1 MPTVSDLKD
10 QARACEEK
18 GQIRKALAIYQH
30 ILRHL
35 EGKPAVVKVLPLYVK
50 VGDLLLKQ
58 NQRVPAVESYEK
70 AAEYYAALGSAR
82 RVSALCT
89 KIVRADSQRNGVHVY
104 FTRRLIESGHVGSAR
119 DVLAEYAEAV
129 GLDKALEALDDLA
142 GRPNDEVKPM
152 LERLLDS
159 VGQGERTSAE
169 SVAVRVSTQLQQVT
183 DIVAGALIG
192 VSTVELDT
200 GGAEKAE
207 EKPELTPPLIDLG
220 FSTSPIVSA
229 KPSSADERSTP
240 VERAIEPAQ
249 STDPGPVT
257 QAPVGNCEEAR
268 GDASVSRPLDQ
279 EEPAGRSPAV
289 VRRGP
294 LSVPKLHMPAS
305 IVAMAKPGGSPV
317 SYVLI
322 GFIVGAVSG
331 AGLMWAIAVPR
342 SDADPEIQ
350 PADATV
356 TVIVPT
362 PAEAVDLGPAPAKA
376 SGAESSQIDTA
387 GESAIDTTRV
397 GTSLTSHLVSPGRTD
412 TMSGPESSL
421 SDMGLQDAANPIVVE
436 GLAIASVTEIEYR
449 GQSGY
454 RVVHLLN
461 SGGVFTVESFPTG
474 TDARPSGDVGRIVV
488 TLTPPDTL
496 VGIVRMERH
505 MVYTSAVI
513 PEDSL
518 RALMSRLV
526 EREPAN

>member
-1 MPTVSDLKD
+1 MPTVSNLKD
-10 QARACEEK
+10 QARAYEQK

-58 NQRVPAVESYEK
+58 NQRVAAVGSYEK
-70 AAEYYAALGSAR
+70 AAEQYAALGSAR

-89 KIVRADSQRNGVHVY
+89 KIVRADSQRSDVHVH

-119 DVLAEYAEAV
+119 DVLADYTEAV

-142 GRPNDEVKPM
+142 GRPNDEVRPM

-169 SVAVRVSTQLQQVT
+169 RVAERVSTQLQQVT
-183 DIVAGALIG
+183 DDVAGDLIG
-192 VSTVELDT
+192 VTTVELST
-200 GGAEKAE
+200 GGVEQIE
-207 EKPELTPPLIDLG
+207 EKPELTPSLIDLG

-240 VERAIEPAQ
+240 VERATEPAQ
-249 STDPGPVT
+249 STDPGPAT
-257 QAPVGNCEEAR
+257 QAPERKEDVRPDATESQPPAPEAPVAR
-268 GDASVSRPLDQ
+268 SVAA
-279 EEPAGRSPAV
+279 ET
-289 VRRGP
+289 RGP
-294 LSVPKLHMPAS
+294 LVAQQRPRPAP
-305 IVAMAKPGGSPV
+305 APAAARPARSPV
-317 SYVLI
+317 PYGLV
-322 GFIVGAVSG
+322 GFIVGAVCG

-342 SDADPEIQ
+342 SDADPGIQ
-350 PADATV
+350 PADSAVTV
-356 TVIVPT
+356 TVPT
-362 PAEAVDLGPAPAKA
+362 TAEAVDLGPGPAET

-397 GTSLTSHLVSPGRTD
+397 EASVTSQLVSPARTD
-412 TMSGPESSL
+412 TMSGPDSL
-421 SDMGLQDAANPIVVE
+421 LTNMGVQDAANPIVVA

-474 TDARPSGDVGRIVV
+474 TDARPSGNVGRIVV
-488 TLTPPDTL
+488 NVTPPDTL

>member
-1 MPTVSDLKD
+1 VPTVSNLKD
-10 QARACEEK
+10 QARAYEQK

-35 EGKPAVVKVLPLYVK
+35 EDKPAVVKVLPLYVK

-58 NQRVPAVESYEK
+58 NQRVAAVASYEK
-70 AAEYYAALGSAR
+70 AAEQYAALGSAR

-89 KIVRADSQRNGVHVY
+89 KIVRADSQRSDVHVH

-119 DVLAEYAEAV
+119 DVLADYTDAV
-129 GLDKALEALDDLA
+129 GLDKASEALDDLA
-142 GRPNDEVKPM
+142 GRPNDEVRPM

-169 SVAVRVSTQLQQVT
+169 RVAERVSTQLQQVT
-183 DIVAGALIG
+183 DDVAGDLIG
-192 VSTVELDT
+192 VTTVELST
-200 GGAEKAE
+200 GGVEQIE
-207 EKPELTPPLIDLG
+207 ERPELTPPLIDLG

-229 KPSSADERSTP
+229 KPSSADESSPP
-240 VERAIEPAQ
+240 VERAIELDQ
-249 STDPGPVT
+249 STDPGPGTRAPDRQEEVRPDAT
-257 QAPVGNCEEAR
+257 ESPPPTPEAPVAI
-268 GDASVSRPLDQ
+268 SV
-279 EEPAGRSPAV
+279 AGEM
-289 VRRGP
+289 RGP
-294 LSVPKLHMPAS
+294 VAAQRQPRPAP
-305 IVAMAKPGGSPV
+305 APARPARSPV
-317 SYVLI
+317 SYGLV

-342 SDADPEIQ
+342 SDADPGIQ
-350 PADATV
+350 PADSAVTAT
-356 TVIVPT
+356 VPT
-362 PAEAVDLGPAPAKA
+362 PAEAVDLGPGPAET

-387 GESAIDTTRV
+387 GESAIDTSRV
-397 GTSLTSHLVSPGRTD
+397 EASVTGQLVSPARTD
-412 TMSGPESSL
+412 TMSGPDSL
-421 SDMGLQDAANPIVVE
+421 LTNVGVQDAANPIVVA

-474 TDARPSGDVGRIVV
+474 TDARPSGNVGRIVV
-488 TLTPPDTL
+488 NVTPPDTL

-505 MVYTSAVI
+505 MVYASAVI